1 MVLILTLLIVFS
13 NKVIDTLNMMEI
25 TSSISVEA
33 VDDPNSVI
41 LSTKGEERRNFMFG
55 VEIWHHNLNEGLR
68 YFDINLVNTKLDYGI
83 ANEETSI

>member
-1 MVLILTLLIVFS
+1 
-13 NKVIDTLNMMEI
+13 MMEI